1 MAGQLLPLPTMPAT
15 SLPPV
20 QVARAWKAA
29 QDFEAM
35 AIGQF
40 LQPMFQTV
48 DLSKSL
54 FGGGEAESTWQ
65 PMLTTEIAKTIEQHG
80 GLGLAMPVFREML
93 RMQEARTPNVSQN
106 PKENQP

>member
-1 MAGQLLPLPTMPAT
+1 MAGQILPLPSMPDT
-15 SLPPV
+15 SLPPA

-65 PMLTTEIAKTIEQHG
+65 PMLVTEIAKTIEAHG
-80 GLGLAMPVFREML
+80 GFGLAMPVFREML
-93 RMQEARTPNVSQN
+93 RMQEARTPNVLQK
-106 PKENQP
+106 PMEDRT